1 MKPEL
6 NLSALQSVYD
16 HDGPF
21 VSVHLDVSRNTE
33 DAPQQLDARWTTARH
48 ALEHAGVSDTLVR
61 RIDERIHEP
70 VDLPGEVRRTLVAAG
85 DEVLFEDTLAGAPA
99 WPETVTCGDLP
110 DVTGWLH
117 QVDRQV
123 SFLLVLAD
131 REGADLEL
139 HSAITRA
146 ADAQTEVA
154 GETLHLHKFKGG
166 GWSHKRFQQR
176 SDNTAEGNAR
186 QVAEEIRALTT
197 RHRPRVVLL
206 AGDDQ
211 ARALVQESLG
221 GLPCEVHQVKA
232 GGRAAGSSADA
243 LWEEVGILLTR
254 LEAEDQQQLTG
265 RLDERH
271 GQGQGAALGV
281 DAVLGAFVQRQV
293 DTLLLDPERARELPV
308 KPARLPG
315 LPLPGRAAAS
325 DELPADQVLVAAAVA
340 TDAEVRVLPAA
351 QIAGGGIAALLR
363 WDE

>member
-48 ALEHAGVSDTLVR
+48 TLEHAGVSEALVD
-61 RIDERIHEP
+61 RIGDFVREP
-70 VDLPGEVRRTLVAAG
+70 VDLPGEVRRTLVASA
-85 DEVLFEDTLAGAPA
+85 DEVLFTDTVPGSSS
-99 WPETVTCGDLP
+99 WPETVSCGALP
-110 DVTGWLH
+110 DLAGWLQ
-117 QVDRQV
+117 QVDGQI

-139 HSAITRA
+139 HSAVTRA
-146 ADAQTEVA
+146 PDAQSQIS

-186 QVAEEIRALTT
+186 QVADEIRGLVA
-197 RHRPRVVLL
+197 RHRPRVVVL
-206 AGDDQ
+206 AGEER
-211 ARALVQESLG
+211 ARAMLQETLP
-221 GLPCEVHQVKA
+221 GLPCEVHQVEA
-232 GGRAAGSSADA
+232 GGRAAGSSDEA
-243 LWEEVGILLTR
+243 LWEEVGVLLAR
-254 LEAEDQQQLTG
+254 LGAEDQEQLTG
-265 RLDERH
+265 RLDERR

-281 DAVLGAFVQRQV
+281 DPVLEAFVKRQV
-293 DTLLLDPERARELPV
+293 DTLLLDLQRARDHAV
-308 KPARLPG
+308 KPARFPGLVLPG
-315 LPLPGRAAAS
+315 AAAGA
-325 DELPADQVLVAAAVA
+325 DELPADQVLVAAAAA
-340 TDAEVRVLPAA
+340 TDADVRVLPAD
-351 QIAGGGIAALLR
+351 QVAGGGIAALLR